1 MQARM
6 EIEKWEERAGDR
18 HTPER
23 SGAIKA
29 NPCGGFWDYLKEVVN
44 DSE

>member
-6 EIEKWEERAGDR
+6 EIEKWEEKARDR
-18 HTPER
+18 HTPEQ
-23 SGAIKA
+23 SSAIKV
-29 NPCGGFWDYLKEVVN
+29 NPCRGFWDYLKEVVN